1 MVSILIFIV
10 SVAAAGIGGFVLGF
24 ATAERGRK
32 RAVLNAPTLSA
43 LEPARL
49 GGSLKDVGRG
59 GVLQLA
65 GFGDALES
73 VDLVVEKHERV
84 VIGRDEWTLL
94 EGSYKGRTIGLEWQQ
109 DKGQTHANSMKKLRA
124 PLADV
129 GLTPEALQA
138 ATASRSLV
146 LGGKT
151 YELLAQSDKA
161 LRHENG
167 TGFGKE
173 HRRWAFATADRKH
186 VLRVEQWD
194 DDPARASVG
203 DAYDASNIE
212 VLKSRA

>member
-1 MVSILIFIV
+1 VVSILIFIV
-10 SVAAAGIGGFVLGF
+10 SVVAAGIGGFVLGF

-49 GGSLKDVGRG
+49 GGGLKDVGRG

-73 VDLVVEKHERV
+73 VDLVVERHERI

-94 EGSYKGRTIGLEWQQ
+94 EGSYKGRTVGLEWQQ
-109 DKGQTHANSMKKLRA
+109 ALGQTHACSMKRLRV
-124 PLADV
+124 PLAEV

-138 ATASRSLV
+138 LATTRSHAHD
-146 LGGKT
+146 GKG
-151 YELLAQSDKA
+151 YELLAHSDKA

-173 HRRWAFATADRKH
+173 HRRWVLATPDRKH
-186 VLRVEQWD
+186 VLRIEKWD

-203 DAYDASNIE
+203 EAYDASNIE
-212 VLKSRA
+212 VLKTRG